1 MRAARLTWMVLMLVA
16 AVARGQEAP
25 PQDGGMTAG
34 AAAGAAGGATTDGG
48 AAVRLRQLRQRVEEL
63 KGQVFDAKTQLMLLR
78 EQILQNLIT
87 DARVEVV
94 QVNELSAALSL
105 EEVIFALDGER
116 IYYQANRDGALDRK
130 EFRVF
135 EGSVSPGNHV
145 LEVDMLFRGN
155 GKVFTYLGG
164 YVFRVKAS
172 VPFVAT
178 QGRALRVRA
187 VAFEKGGAATRL
199 EDRPS
204 IRFEMQQSRAV
215 EPTAAPENGR

>member
-1 MRAARLTWMVLMLVA
+1 MRMGRLGWVVLVLGA

-25 PQDGGMTAG
+25 AQGAG
-34 AAAGAAGGATTDGG
+34 AAPGTAETGSGAVAAGAP
-48 AAVRLRQLRQRVEEL
+48 VRLRQLRQRVEEL

-78 EQILQNLIT
+78 EQILQNLIS

-94 QVNELSAALSL
+94 QTHELSAALSL
-105 EEVIFALDGER
+105 EEVIYSLDGER

-145 LEVDMLFRGN
+145 VDVEMMFRGN
-155 GKVFTYLGG
+155 STVFSYLGG

-172 VPFVAT
+172 FPFVAT
-178 QGRALRVRA
+178 QGRSVRVRA
-187 VAFEKGGAATRL
+187 VAYEKGGAATRL

-204 IRFEMQQSRAV
+204 IRFEMQQSKAA
-215 EPTAAPENGR
+215 EPAAGQGESR

>member
-1 MRAARLTWMVLMLVA
+1 MVLVLGA

-25 PQDGGMTAG
+25 PQGPGTAPGTAGTAGGVADGGSS
-34 AAAGAAGGATTDGG
+34 
-48 AAVRLRQLRQRVEEL
+48 VRLRQLRQRVEEL

-87 DARVEVV
+87 DARIEVV

-105 EEVIFALDGER
+105 EEVIFSLDGER

-145 LEVDMLFRGN
+145 LEVEMLFRGN
-155 GKVFTYLGG
+155 STVFSYLGG

-178 QGRALRVRA
+178 QGRAVRVRA

-204 IRFEMQQSRAV
+204 IRFETQQQRAV
-215 EPTAAPENGR
+215 ESAAPEGETR

>member
-1 MRAARLTWMVLMLVA
+1 MRVGRLAWMVLVLGA
-16 AVARGQEAP
+16 AVARGQEPP
-25 PQDGGMTAG
+25 PQGPGTTSGTPGTEG
-34 AAAGAAGGATTDGG
+34 AATEGA

-87 DARVEVV
+87 DARIEVV

-105 EEVIFALDGER
+105 EEVIYSLDGER
-116 IYYQANRDGALDRK
+116 IYYQANREGALDRK

-135 EGSVSPGNHV
+135 EGSASPGNHV
-145 LEVDMLFRGN
+145 LEVEMLFRGN
-155 GKVFTYLGG
+155 STVFTYLGG

-172 VPFVAT
+172 VPFVTT
-178 QGRALRVRA
+178 QGRALRVRT

-204 IRFEMQQSRAV
+204 IRFETQQDRAV
-215 EPTAAPENGR
+215 DPAATQGEVR